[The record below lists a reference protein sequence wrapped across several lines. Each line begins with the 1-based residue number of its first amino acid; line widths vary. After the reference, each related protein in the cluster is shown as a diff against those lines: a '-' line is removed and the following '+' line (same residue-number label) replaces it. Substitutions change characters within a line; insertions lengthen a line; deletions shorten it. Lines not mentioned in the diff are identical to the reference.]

1 MYVRTEMCHVHGKS
15 SPYQHHTY
23 EKHYI
28 DCLKIK
34 LGLDRSQGNSTYTTT
49 TLSKEEIIDNHI
61 SVLSSLFF
69 TWEMSIVI
77 FSYCIGYQD
86 YTNVQQTT
94 LYRRSCQMS
103 IQTTLYRRSCQVSIQ
118 TTLYRRSCQM
128 SIPTTLYRRSCQVS
142 IHTTLYRRS
151 SQVSIQTTLYRRS
164 CQVFYQALSKFF
176 TFIFTTVKTGFQKYH
191 DACFS
196 ISGVD

>member
-34 LGLDRSQGNSTYTTT
+34 LGLDRSQGNPTYTTT

-94 LYRRSCQMS
+94 LYRRSCQ
-103 IQTTLYRRSCQVSIQ
+103 
-118 TTLYRRSCQM
+118 
-128 SIPTTLYRRSCQVS
+128 
-142 IHTTLYRRS
+142 
-151 SQVSIQTTLYRRS
+151 
-164 CQVFYQALSKFF
+164 VFYQALSKFF